1 MSFRVYGEA
10 GNGFIFEV
18 DRMVRQSFRVCD
30 EADNGFIFE
39 AEKMIRE
46 ADIYGN
52 VPVN

>member
-18 DRMVRQSFRVCD
+18 DGMVRQSFRVFD
-30 EADNGFIFE
+30 E

-46 ADIYGN
+46 ADIYRN